1 MSGTA
6 GTDDE
11 ISYLALQ
18 NGTPVLSSSAT
29 EFGTVHHVLV
39 VESLDLFD
47 GIVVKVHHGLCF
59 VDRDQIAKITR
70 TAVHCQLSDAEVA
83 ALPPPSN
90 PPVEV
95 AEIRSRARALPC
107 TPALVACSAASTGS
121 SATGRSY
128 LLSDHSMPVV
138 HWWARGSISNKTGP
152 ARVGDLTK
160 RPF

>member
-11 ISYLALQ
+11 ISYLGLQ

-29 EFGTVHHVLV
+29 EFGTVQHVLV

-47 GIVVKVHHGLCF
+47 GIVVKVHRGLRF

-70 TAVHCQLSDAEVA
+70 TAVHCQLSDAEAA
-83 ALPPPSN
+83 ALPRPSN

-95 AEIRSRARALPC
+95 VDAFQ
-107 TPALVACSAASTGS
+107 
-121 SATGRSY
+121 
-128 LLSDHSMPVV
+128 D
-138 HWWARGSISNKTGP
+138 TGP
-152 ARVGDLTK
+152 SLHARFGRMFGREHWVERD
-160 RPF
+160 R

>member
-95 AEIRSRARALPC
+95 AESVPGRGHFLARPLWSHVRPRALGRAQRVGRICSPITQCRLSTGGHEGRSR
-107 TPALVACSAASTGS
+107 
-121 SATGRSY
+121 
-128 LLSDHSMPVV
+128 
-138 HWWARGSISNKTGP
+138 
-152 ARVGDLTK
+152 TK
-160 RPF
+160 RAPPV

>member
-1 MSGTA
+1 MGSDGRYEHVREERCQARPVQMMRSPT
-6 GTDDE
+6 
-11 ISYLALQ
+11 SLQ

-95 AEIRSRARALPC
+95 ADPFQGAGTSLHARF
-107 TPALVACSAASTGS
+107 
-121 SATGRSY
+121 GR
-128 LLSDHSMPVV
+128 MFGRE
-138 HWWARGSISNKTGP
+138 HWVERNG
-152 ARVGDLTK
+152 
-160 RPF
+160 

>member
-47 GIVVKVHHGLCF
+47 GIVVKVHHGLRF

-95 AEIRSRARALPC
+95 ADPFQDSGTSLHARF
-107 TPALVACSAASTGS
+107 
-121 SATGRSY
+121 GR
-128 LLSDHSMPVV
+128 MFGRE
-138 HWWARGSISNKTGP
+138 HWVERDG
-152 ARVGDLTK
+152 
-160 RPF
+160 